1 MASRVCRPRSSGNRM
16 SRQNVYDDER
26 FFRAYRELRRA
37 DAGLNS
43 ALEQPAMRR
52 LLPDARGL
60 NVVDLGCGTGELAR
74 RLADQGANRVVAVDP
89 SERMVAAAETF
100 AHSRVEYR
108 RGFAEDADFPAGS
121 LDLVVSSLALHYV
134 ADLPQ
139 LLGRVGEWLASGG
152 RLVAS
157 MEHPVAT
164 APRTRPAGDGSWV
177 LTDYAAEGPRDT
189 HWLGA
194 PVVKHHRTVAGTIG
208 AVLGAGLQLEAIE
221 EPAPDEETMLARPD
235 LRLHH
240 HRPGLLVLAARK
252 P

>member
-1 MASRVCRPRSSGNRM
+1 M

-26 FFRAYRELRRA
+26 FFRAYAELRRA

-43 ALEQPAMRR
+43 TLEQPAMRR

-60 NVVDLGCGTGELAR
+60 NVADLGCGAGQLAR

-89 SERMVAAAETF
+89 SERMIAVAETL

-121 LDLVVSSLALHYV
+121 VDLVVSSLAFHYV

-139 LLGRVGEWLASGG
+139 LLGRVAAWLASGG

-164 APRTRPAGDGSWV
+164 APGARPAGDGAWV
-177 LTDYAAEGPRDT
+177 LTDYAAEGPRET
-189 HWLGA
+189 QWLGA
-194 PVVKHHRTVAGTIG
+194 RVVKHHRTIG
-208 AVLGAGLQLEAIE
+208 AVLGAGLRLEAIE
-221 EPAPDEETMLARPD
+221 EPVPHAETMHAKPGF
-235 LRLHH
+235 RLHH
-240 HRPGLLVLAARK
+240 HRPSLLILAARK